1 MKVSDI
7 MTDKIVAVSQ
17 HEPIASAAR
26 LMKRHNLGVIP
37 VCDDAGMLRGI
48 LTDRDIVIRCVAADM
63 SPEDTKIREIMTRG
77 LFACSMDDEVE
88 DAARTM
94 GHNQIRRIPVVR
106 EGKLMG
112 MVSLCDLARRGE
124 YSMEAAE
131 ALGEISSNIQKR

>member
-7 MTDKIVAVSQ
+7 MTDKIIAVSQ
-17 HEPIASAAR
+17 HEPISSAAR
-26 LMKRHNLGVIP
+26 LMKRHNLGVLP
-37 VCDDAGMLRGI
+37 VCDDAGNLRGI

-63 SPEDTKIREIMTRG
+63 SPDDTKIREIMTRG
-77 LFACSMDDEVE
+77 LCTCSMEDEIDDTV
-88 DAARTM
+88 RTM
-94 GHNQIRRIPVVR
+94 GQRQVRRLPVVK

-131 ALGEISSNIQKR
+131 TLGEISSNIQKR